1 MSNDFYNHGSAGR
14 TIKDGLFR
22 RETSLVFLPDWI
34 VPILN
39 RNQIT
44 ISDVLDYTKIK
55 DLLPVNKKAELLA
68 FQNTAN
74 CFFGDLSVRVA
85 CHMVQPKDE
94 YFGKMIL
101 VGRLLEFWRES
112 ASSME
117 EMEELENCITLSQ
130 QTYIKEIVEKSHYSS
145 YSGCQLS
152 EGITVVDLTNPNQTS
167 KHRAAPATSVYP
179 TDCALTNAVS
189 TTTAGLIIKAGL
201 FGTER
206 ARLAQLARIRDIDT
220 EEGDDDNQAAAV
232 TAGVEREFEMLN
244 GRLSILRSCV
254 EIFNRYTYHEA
265 VASGSVFRE
274 YMSTIY
280 LLKKW

>member
-22 RETSLVFLPDWI
+22 RETGLVFLPDWI

-74 CFFGDLSVRVA
+74 CFFGDLSVRGG

-101 VGRLLEFWRES
+101 SGRLLEFWRES
-112 ASSME
+112 ASSMQE
-117 EMEELENCITLSQ
+117 VEELENCITLSH
-130 QTYIKEIVEKSHYSS
+130 QTYIKEIIEKSHYSS

-167 KHRAAPATSVYP
+167 KHRAAPNCTTMTLSLEPLLA
-179 TDCALTNAVS
+179 S